1 MDQDNLEKL
10 VQRAYEEMF
19 ALCKLPRMGAVVEN
33 KMTMLYG
40 PPMMR
45 PDLALVSFQ
54 GGAEDKSPQLTTW
67 PGQLLYLNDP
77 YRFGRSLRR
86 HFKDAGIYGTLES
99 STIALAAVFPEASSR
114 DADKWMRQTGAWAE
128 WRKFSSGWVRRL
140 LRAMQPRVI
149 VVFGAKA
156 SESLEIDDDWR
167 DEEYADYR
175 GRVFGRGELAG
186 CPAVYCHHL
195 SQGVRKDE
203 VAKCLNEVKLILANQ
218 TTVCGSELRD

>member
-1 MDQDNLEKL
+1 MDQDRLEKL
-10 VQRAYEEMF
+10 VRQAYEEMF
-19 ALCKLPRMGAVVEN
+19 ALRKLPGMGAVVKN

-54 GGAEDKSPQLTTW
+54 GGSEDKSPQLTTW
-67 PGQLLYLNDP
+67 PEQLLYLNDP

-86 HFKDAGIYGTLES
+86 HFKDAEIYETLQS
-99 STIALAAVFPEASSR
+99 STIAFAAVFPEAASR
-114 DADKWMRQTGAWAE
+114 EAGKWMRQTGAWAE

-149 VVFGAKA
+149 IVFGAKA

-167 DEEYADYR
+167 DEKYAEYR
-175 GRVFGRGELAG
+175 GRVFGRGELVG

-203 VAKCLNEVKLILANQ
+203 VAKCLNEVKLILA
-218 TTVCGSELRD
+218 S